1 MILWQDSVFRG
12 RSREDRDAHRIKD
25 ELKFFLKDNPAVDFG
40 KYSVWDVCDVAWEL
54 SANAAEWSRALS
66 APVVLESGDNGMALH
81 VRDNG
86 VGVEAALGRPP
97 VEAFARGVTSATHK
111 PQGRGRGLTY
121 LCELTAGGGILLLE
135 TGDVSVM
142 CMNGRIAA
150 SSKSACYIQ
159 GTAASF
165 FFSPSVDDQ

>member
-1 MILWQDSVFRG
+1 MIIWQKTVFRG
-12 RSREDRDAHRIKD
+12 RSPEDRDAHRIKD
-25 ELKFFLKDNPAVDFG
+25 ELKFFLMDNPTLDFG
-40 KYSVWDVCDVAWEL
+40 KYSTWDVCDVAWEL

-81 VRDNG
+81 VRDSG

-97 VEAFARGVTSATHK
+97 VEAFERGVTSATHK
-111 PQGRGRGLTY
+111 PKGRGRGLAY
-121 LCELTAGGGILLLE
+121 LCELTAGGGMLLLE

-142 CMNGRIAA
+142 CMNGRIVA

-159 GTAASF
+159 GTAVSF
-165 FFSPSVDDQ
+165 FFPHRLKAH